1 MACTFRRNAT
11 TEQLDDPQFLLQ
23 TIREDAVIN
32 HDYPAMQYLVLLS
45 ALIPTSTAVVERVFS
60 LMNSVC
66 TPLRSSLKQQTLEH
80 ILRVVHCGPEQLTS
94 AQLDKALAR
103 FKQIKD
109 RMIDF

>member
-1 MACTFRRNAT
+1 MKNR
-11 TEQLDDPQFLLQ
+11 LVSKILL
-23 TIREDAVIN
+23 
-32 HDYPAMQYLVLLS
+32 L
-45 ALIPTSTAVVERVFS
+45 FS

-66 TPLRSSLKQQTLEH
+66 TPLRSSWKQQTLEH